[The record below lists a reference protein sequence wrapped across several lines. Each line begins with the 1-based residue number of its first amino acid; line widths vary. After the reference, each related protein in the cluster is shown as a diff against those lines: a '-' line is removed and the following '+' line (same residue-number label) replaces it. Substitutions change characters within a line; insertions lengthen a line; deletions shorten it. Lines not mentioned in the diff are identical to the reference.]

1 MHLKSRSKPYIIPEY
16 SLTGDLLSFL
26 TCNLQY
32 RYQNKGTLPPSMPI
46 QLWFGEFIHGVME
59 EAYLKW
65 EEEKLEFP
73 WQWDK
78 DIRPIE
84 EMIDQRLRSRGLFP
98 PSKQYCPEHFP
109 EEKIGVYEFGDNPY
123 ARIAS
128 ARAERSINVWGPY
141 LFPLIDS
148 SEIRLKGIRDMP
160 NYDKKHSRSNHY
172 SVNGVI
178 DVLSSFKINN
188 STQRTIDSYQNTI
201 VQYLQNDKSF
211 RETLKNK
218 IDNEYEVIIDY
229 KGMRRPSTDSETYKQ
244 HEWQI
249 LTYSWLREQQKDAKP
264 IAAGIVFYL
273 NELVPSIID
282 LKLIMDDIVN
292 GKTDVKISKKDKES
306 LLEWDG
312 NENYYP
318 TLSDKFRLDRSIRII
333 PIQKDKIESSL
344 KEFDS
349 VVNQIESSLIKEQEG
364 IKIGDAWKAEAE
376 QRTCDACDFKTI
388 CQKNKGNIENFT
400 VP

>member
-1 MHLKSRSKPYIIPEY
+1 
-16 SLTGDLLSFL
+16 
-26 TCNLQY
+26 
-32 RYQNKGTLPPSMPI
+32 MPI

-65 EEEKLEFP
+65 EEKGLEFP

-84 EMIDQRLRSRGLFP
+84 EMIDQRLRSRGLYP

-109 EEKIGVYEFGDNPY
+109 EEKIGLYEFGDNPY

-128 ARAERSINVWGPY
+128 ARAEKSINVWGPH

-148 SEIRLKGIRDMP
+148 SEIRLKGIRNMP
-160 NYDKKHSRSNHY
+160 NFDENHSRSNHY

-188 STQRTIDSYQNTI
+188 ESNQRTLDSYQNLI
-201 VQYLQNDKSF
+201 IQYLENNKDFKSI
-211 RETLKNK
+211 LKK
-218 IDNEYEVIIDY
+218 QDTDEYEVIIDY
-229 KGMRRPSTDSETYKQ
+229 KGMRRPSIDSETYKQ

-249 LTYSWLREQQKDAKP
+249 LTYSWLRNEQKDAKP
-264 IAAGIVFYL
+264 IPAGIVFYL
-273 NELVPSIID
+273 NELVPSVMD
-282 LKLIMDDIVN
+282 LKLIKDDIVN
-292 GKTDVKISKKDKES
+292 GKTDVKVSKKDKES

-318 TLSDKFRLDRSIRII
+318 TLSNKFRLDRSIRII
-333 PIQKDKIESSL
+333 PIKEDKIENSL
-344 KEFDS
+344 REFDS

-364 IKIGDAWKAEAE
+364 VKIGDAWRAEAE

-388 CQKNKGNIENFT
+388 CAKNKGKIDNFT